1 MFVMS
6 EIELKKQKAVQL
18 IQEVNDENVLEEIV
32 KFLQEKKHTLTAE
45 EIFSK
50 ISSRYDNTLRKLAQ

>member
-1 MFVMS
+1 MS
-6 EIELKKQKAVQL
+6 EIELKKQKVFEL
-18 IQEVNDENVLEEIV
+18 IQEVNDENIIEEV
-32 KFLQEKKHTLTAE
+32 VRFLQEKTHTLTAE

>member
-1 MFVMS
+1 MS

-32 KFLQEKKHTLTAE
+32 KFLQEKKHTLTAQ